1 MLYFGIALYKTSPLK
16 NGLKSAK
23 LHIFHF
29 ILTIYVVL
37 GPFWSL
43 KYFQHFFYIIFFK
56 SRCSANHSDTK
67 FLKIG

>member
-29 ILTIYVVL
+29 ILTIYVIL

-43 KYFQHFFYIIFFK
+43 KYFQHYFK
-56 SRCSANHSDTK
+56 GFCLFMNPTK
-67 FLKIG
+67 YSSLKS